1 MGSKRDFAVNAL
13 SQWLKKKSMKV
24 KISLGILLAFCALVA
39 LNFTIRDPR
48 YFFRASATIHIVGLI
63 TLIYK
68 LFTHKTCSGKFL
80 ASLILFI
87 FFSLNNVTTSLRM
100 LFLYF

>member
-1 MGSKRDFAVNAL
+1 MGSKKDFAVNVL

-24 KISLGILLAFCALVA
+24 KISLGILLVVCALLV

-68 LFTHKTCSGKFL
+68 LFAHKTCSG
-80 ASLILFI
+80 
-87 FFSLNNVTTSLRM
+87 
-100 LFLYF
+100 